1 MLYIPT
7 CSISSTSPLPWYLH
21 DVPTKYHGIYV
32 WFNTDNSSMDLCELV
47 QSIPMDTPKSG
58 DRTKTHSFWW
68 PNNVISRY
76 PSFWDKPIHDMY
88 TIHTYIYIYMLYV
101 STCSYSCSGF
111 VFLMGYVSRW
121 YAGACMLFLLDSRE
135 WNIPS
140 FLVGQTSLF
149 IGNILVRTSYVP
161 VSISWSPCF
170 GVVYPCLSILVTLYI
185 LYYCHKNKNSVP
197 CFDISEQVQ
206 MKNNGHESYVT

>member
-7 CSISSTSPLPWYLH
+7 CSIRSTSPILWYLH

-32 WFNTDNSSMDLCELV
+32 WFNTENSSMDLCELV
-47 QSIPMDTPKSG
+47 QWIPMDTPKSG

-76 PSFWDKPIHDMY
+76 PSFWDKPIWY
-88 TIHTYIYIYMLYV
+88 VYNTYIHIYIYV
-101 STCSYSCSGF
+101 STSSYSLLRFRLS
-111 VFLMGYVSRW
+111 MGYVARW
-121 YAGACMLFLLDSRE
+121 YAGACMLFLLLDSRE

-149 IGNILVRTSYVP
+149 IGNLLVRTSYVP

-185 LYYCHKNKNSVP
+185 LYYCHKNKKQLCLLWCQWASS
-197 CFDISEQVQ
+197 DE
-206 MKNNGHESYVT
+206 K